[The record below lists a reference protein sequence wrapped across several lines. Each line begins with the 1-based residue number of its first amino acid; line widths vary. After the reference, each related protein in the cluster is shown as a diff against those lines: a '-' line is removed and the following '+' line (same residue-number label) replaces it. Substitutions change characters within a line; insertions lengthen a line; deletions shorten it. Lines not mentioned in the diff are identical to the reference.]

1 MKRLIYILLFS
12 IFTFT
17 AKAQVLNDSIHAP
30 TVLLEMFSSEGCSS
44 CPLGDK
50 FMQQI
55 IHLADSAEQPV
66 FVLDY
71 HVDIWDHAGW
81 KDRFSDSIWTKRQ
94 RTYMEKTRQPAL
106 FTPMLVINGKYSV
119 PAGDKKL
126 IGGLIS
132 HTLKTQ
138 IPVRMDIMAEP
149 ISGLNKGIKINY
161 TLHGR
166 FDSTQLVFALAH
178 KEVSSDVTAGENA
191 GQKLVHHHVV
201 KTLETM
207 PVSNPRGAYDF
218 YLDDATYK
226 NLGDFLVMVFLQH
239 RNTLRVYATE
249 QIIFGKGN

>member
-1 MKRLIYILLFS
+1 MKRLLFILICLIYI
-12 IFTFT
+12 TA
-17 AKAQVLNDSIHAP
+17 AKAQLLYDSIHAP

-44 CPLGDK
+44 CPSGDK

-81 KDRFSDSIWTKRQ
+81 KDRYSDSIWTKRQ
-94 RTYMEKTRQPAL
+94 RTYMERTRQPAL

-126 IGGLIS
+126 VGGLIS
-132 HTLKTQ
+132 HTLKTR

-149 ISGLNKGIKINY
+149 ISGLNKGIKVNY
-161 TLHGR
+161 ALQGR
-166 FDSTQLVFALAH
+166 FDSTQLVIVLAH
-178 KEVSSDVTAGENA
+178 KEVTSDVTAGENA

-201 KTLETM
+201 KKLESI
-207 PVSNPRGAYDF
+207 PIASSQGSYDF
-218 YLDDATYK
+218 YLDDETYK
-226 NLGDFLVMVFLQH
+226 NLGNYLVMVFLQH
-239 RNTLRVYATE
+239 RNSWRVYATE
-249 QIIFGKGN
+249 QINFGKGN